1 MKNTLQH
8 LQQILCFML
17 MWPTSCVES
26 LKMRSQTQ
34 TVDPEGLFIQGFNTT
49 ELMLHILFR
58 DDRPAQAQ
66 SSLITR
72 TSVTLG
78 STEETVH
85 HHSSATI
92 IRAFLCLSWWGF
104 VDLCSDTQ
112 NIFCFNSSLFF
123 SLVVVFFT
131 LCSCQCQIW
140 EQTVLC
146 RSQTNTK
153 LTKRTYNTTR
163 IYYPHFTDRFMC
175 K

>member
-1 MKNTLQH
+1 MENTLQH

-58 DDRPAQAQ
+58 DDRPTQAQ

-92 IRAFLCLSWWGF
+92 IRAFLSWWGSHVLTHKISSALTRLSFLVWLSCFLLF
-104 VDLCSDTQ
+104 VPVSVKYESKLFYAGAKPTPSWPREPITPPEFIIQTLLTDLCASKA
-112 NIFCFNSSLFF
+112 
-123 SLVVVFFT
+123 VF
-131 LCSCQCQIW
+131 
-140 EQTVLC
+140 
-146 RSQTNTK
+146 
-153 LTKRTYNTTR
+153 
-163 IYYPHFTDRFMC
+163 
-175 K
+175 